1 MAKGMLDPHA
11 ERTEAGGKWMC
22 KDEMSTPGGGYG
34 YAWGVTDPPCLDTC
48 ANPILPNAAPVEM
61 DESGRGPIKSMG
73 ED

>member
-1 MAKGMLDPHA
+1 MAEGMLDPHG

-22 KDEMSTPGGGYG
+22 RDAGAVAGGEQGYH
-34 YAWGVTDPPCLDTC
+34 WDVNDPECLDTC
-48 ANPILPNAAPVEM
+48 AEPILPNAAPVEM